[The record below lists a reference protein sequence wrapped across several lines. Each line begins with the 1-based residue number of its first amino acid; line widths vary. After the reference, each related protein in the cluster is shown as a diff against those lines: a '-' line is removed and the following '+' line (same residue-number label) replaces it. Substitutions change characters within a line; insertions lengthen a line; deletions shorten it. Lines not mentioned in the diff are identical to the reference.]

1 MDATPFRANP
11 TLANAHL
18 GWLHTVR
25 SEWVKFR
32 TIRSTYVILA
42 IAAVLLVGFWSI
54 IAFGLSEAI
63 GSNEAPRALNSV
75 AIMVCFQSIAFAQ
88 LAIGVLGVTFVTNEY
103 SSGMARATFA
113 AVPTRL
119 PVLVAKCVVL
129 VIATIVVML
138 PALAIAFT
146 ISRSLLGDAAGTW
159 TLTDPEIMRA
169 LGGASLYLAVVALI
183 GAVFGWLLRSAA
195 GGIFTLVAVLILLPV
210 ILPLINL
217 DWVNTLV
224 PYLPSRA
231 GAAVYQ
237 INVALPPGISPEV
250 QDFTDSQSE
259 FEPWTGFAIF
269 AAYAIVGLIVSA
281 VLLKRRDA

>member
-1 MDATPFRANP
+1 MDATPFRADP
-11 TLANAHL
+11 ALARAHVS
-18 GWLHTVR
+18 WFNTIR

-32 TIRSTYVILA
+32 TIRSTYIILA
-42 IAAVLLVGFWSI
+42 IASLLLIGFWSI

-63 GSNEAPRALNSV
+63 GSNDAPRALNTV

-88 LAIGVLGVTFVTNEY
+88 LAIGVLGVTFVTSEY

-113 AVPTRL
+113 AVPARI

-129 VIATIVVML
+129 VVATIVVML
-138 PALAIAFT
+138 PSLVIAFS

-159 TLTDPEIMRA
+159 TLTDPEVMRA
-169 LGGASLYLAVVALI
+169 LGGASLYLAVVSLV

-195 GGIFTLVAVLILLPV
+195 GGIFALVALLILLPV
-210 ILPLINL
+210 ILPLISL
-217 DWVNTLV
+217 DWVDAIV

-237 INVALPPGISPEV
+237 IKVALPPGISDDV
-250 QDFTDSQSE
+250 RNFTDNQSD
-259 FEPWTGFAIF
+259 FAPWTGFAIF
-269 AAYAIVGLIVSA
+269 AGYAVLGLLLSA
-281 VLLKRRDA
+281 ILLKRRDA